1 MHIANL
7 SNAYRGLSE
16 PPSAI
21 ENSRI
26 CITKQGVSVL
36 RHNADAGHLSEE
48 MWQFLVDI
56 YGGGPEIITRQAVE
70 NE

>member
-1 MHIANL
+1 MHIVNF
-7 SNAYRGLSE
+7 SNAYHCLSE

-21 ENSRI
+21 DNSRI